1 MIQQGLKNYFKNLK
15 HFFTPLGTLLLGIVL
30 GCSIAIPGMIQSIKT
45 MIAEINSLSSEIHL
59 DFHQF
64 QNNLLQNL
72 QVLNWAEPLE
82 TIELICSKEW
92 LISTFKDCLN
102 GLLGENFTTYGQQI
116 SGFISHCIQ
125 DFHSFFIVF
134 IICILFSLIAGFLLT
149 KFLVRR
155 TIAKRSWWKFILHW
169 LIDAILSTTLV
180 FLSGWLFILWQPSGW
195 LSMALSLILF
205 GAISLIEA
213 YFIQGFKKVSFK
225 QIVNFKNIGAFL
237 LTNFLIFLIAMA
249 LTWCIQWILNPIMA
263 LFVGISLFE
272 IAFLVV
278 SMDAESYVQSRC
290 T

>member
-1 MIQQGLKNYFKNLK
+1 M
-15 HFFTPLGTLLLGIVL
+15 
-30 GCSIAIPGMIQSIKT
+30 
-45 MIAEINSLSSEIHL
+45 
-59 DFHQF
+59 
-64 QNNLLQNL
+64 
-72 QVLNWAEPLE
+72 
-82 TIELICSKEW
+82 
-92 LISTFKDCLN
+92 
-102 GLLGENFTTYGQQI
+102 
-116 SGFISHCIQ
+116 
-125 DFHSFFIVF
+125 F

-225 QIVNFKNIGAFL
+225 QIVNFKNIGIFL

>member
-92 LISTFKDCLN
+92 LISTFKHCLN

-116 SGFISHCIQ
+116 SGFILHCIQ

-155 TIAKRSWWKFILHW
+155 TIAKRAWWKFILHW
-169 LIDAILSTTLV
+169 VIDAILSTILV
-180 FLSGWLFILWQPSGW
+180 FLSGWLFILWKPSGW
-195 LSMALSLILF
+195 LGMALSLILF
-205 GAISLIEA
+205 GVISLIEA

-249 LTWCIQWILNPIMA
+249 FTWCIQWILNPIMA

>member
-1 MIQQGLKNYFKNLK
+1 MEIYF
-15 HFFTPLGTLLLGIVL
+15 TL
-30 GCSIAIPGMIQSIKT
+30 
-45 MIAEINSLSSEIHL
+45 
-59 DFHQF
+59 
-64 QNNLLQNL
+64 
-72 QVLNWAEPLE
+72 
-82 TIELICSKEW
+82 
-92 LISTFKDCLN
+92 
-102 GLLGENFTTYGQQI
+102 
-116 SGFISHCIQ
+116 
-125 DFHSFFIVF
+125 VF
-134 IICILFSLIAGFLLT
+134 
-149 KFLVRR
+149 
-155 TIAKRSWWKFILHW
+155 
-169 LIDAILSTTLV
+169 DAILSTTLV

-237 LTNFLIFLIAMA
+237 LTNILIFLIAMA
-249 LTWCIQWILNPIMA
+249 FTWCIQWIFNPIMA